1 MAGFAGDEPGMT
13 QDTRAATDSG
23 RVAFVLPHLG
33 GGGGE
38 RSTLALARGLLERGH
53 SVDILHLYDRVAYKD
68 EIPSEARVLI
78 LARETAPLSG
88 RAFQLPSKL
97 GFRMRL
103 ALRRRHLVHAQW
115 VADYLDRAKPDV
127 LFSSLEDAKVASLLA
142 IQCSDHK
149 PSLSLIVRCD
159 VRSRKRRY
167 RRLYRNLFPLADHVV
182 GVSQGVTAG
191 VVRDLG
197 IPRSRVSTIYNPVI
211 TRELFDK
218 AGATPSHPWFSADGP
233 PIVLA
238 AGRLARA
245 KNYPTLLRA
254 FATASKSRPLRLVIL
269 GTGSWRSRLER
280 LVRRLGL
287 SGSVSMPGWEPN
299 PFALMSRASLFAHA
313 SKWEGLSGV
322 LIQAMACG
330 CPCVSTNCL
339 SGCDEILDHGRLG
352 PLVPVGDHEALAAA
366 MLRVLDS
373 PPDKAALREQAMKFS
388 AENSVAGYGQLISRL
403 TEGRSAA

>member
-1 MAGFAGDEPGMT
+1 MT
-13 QDTRAATDSG
+13 QDAEAVAGSARI
-23 RVAFVLPHLG
+23 AFVVPHLG
-33 GGGGE
+33 GGGAE
-38 RSTLALARGLLERGH
+38 RSTLAIARGLLERGY
-53 SVDILHLYDRVAYKD
+53 SVDILYLYDRVAYKD
-68 EIPSEARVLI
+68 EIPPEARIFVL
-78 LARETAPLSG
+78 AHETAPFSG

-97 GFRMRL
+97 GFRTRL

-115 VADYLDRAKPDV
+115 VADYLDRRKPDV
-127 LFSSLEDAKVASLLA
+127 LFPSVGSAKIASLLA

-149 PSLSLIVRCD
+149 PSLSPIVRCD

-167 RRLYRNLFPLADHVV
+167 YRLYQHLFPLADHVV

-197 IPRSRVSTIYNPVI
+197 VPKSRVSTIYNPVI
-211 TRELFDK
+211 TKDLFDK
-218 AGATPSHPWFSADGP
+218 TEANPSHPWFSADGP

-245 KNYPTLLRA
+245 KNYPVLLRA
-254 FATASKSRPLRLVIL
+254 FATASKRRQLRLIIL

-287 SGSVSMPGWEPN
+287 SESVSMPGWEPN

-313 SKWEGLSGV
+313 SRWEGLSGV

-330 CPCVSTNCL
+330 CPCVSTDCL

-352 PLVPVGDHEALAAA
+352 PLVPVGDHEALADA
-366 MLRVLDS
+366 MLRVLDA
-373 PPDKAALREQAMKFS
+373 PPDKAALRAQAMKFS
-388 AENSVAGYGQLISRL
+388 AENSVAGYEQLIARL
-403 TEGRSAA
+403 TEGRSAT

>member
-1 MAGFAGDEPGMT
+1 MT
-13 QDTRAATDSG
+13 QDAKAALGPG

-53 SVDILHLYDRVAYKD
+53 SVDILHLYDRVAYTEEVPPK
-68 EIPSEARVLI
+68 ARVFV
-78 LARETAPLSG
+78 LALGTAPSNG

-97 GFRMRL
+97 DFRTRL

-115 VADYLDRAKPDV
+115 IADYLNRCKPDV

-142 IQCSDHK
+142 IQCADHK

-159 VRSRKRRY
+159 VRSRRRRY
-167 RRLYRNLFPLADHVV
+167 RRLYQRLFPHADHVV

-191 VVRDLG
+191 VVRDIG
-197 IPRSRVSTIYNPVI
+197 IPKSRVSTIYNPVI
-211 TRELFDK
+211 TKELFDK
-218 AGATPSHPWFSADGP
+218 ASAAPSHPWFSVDGP

-245 KNYPTLLRA
+245 KNYPILLRA
-254 FATASKSRPLRLVIL
+254 FATACKNRQLRLIIL

-280 LVRRLGL
+280 LVRRLDL

-313 SKWEGLSGV
+313 SRWEGLSGV

-339 SGCDEILDHGRLG
+339 SGCDEILDYGRLG

-366 MLRVLDS
+366 MLRVLDA
-373 PPDKAALREQAMKFS
+373 PPDKAALRAQAMKFS
-388 AENSVAGYGQLISRL
+388 AESSIAGYEQLITRL
-403 TEGRSAA
+403 AEGRNAA

>member
-1 MAGFAGDEPGMT
+1 MGFAGDESSMT
-13 QDTRAATDSG
+13 QDTGAAADSG

-53 SVDILHLYDRVAYKD
+53 SVDILHLHDQVAYKD
-68 EIPSEARVLI
+68 EVPPEARVFV

-88 RAFQLPSKL
+88 RAFQLPSRL
-97 GFRMRL
+97 GIRMRL

-115 VADYLDRAKPDV
+115 IADYLDRAKPNV

-149 PSLSLIVRCD
+149 PPLSLIVRCD

-167 RRLYRNLFPLADHVV
+167 RRLYRQLFPLADHVV

-197 IPRSRVSTIYNPVI
+197 IPKSRVSTIYNPVI

-218 AGATPSHPWFSADGP
+218 AGATPSHPWFSVDGP

-254 FATASKSRPLRLVIL
+254 FATASKSRQLRLVIL

-287 SGSVSMPGWEPN
+287 SESVSMPGWEPN

-330 CPCVSTNCL
+330 CPCVSTDCL

-366 MLRVLDS
+366 MLRVLES

-388 AENSVAGYGQLISRL
+388 AENSVAGYEQLISRL
-403 TEGRSAA
+403 AEGRSAA

>member
-1 MAGFAGDEPGMT
+1 MKCPRRPGSSFWRARPPLSAG
-13 QDTRAATDSG
+13 TRSSFPRSSVSG
-23 RVAFVLPHLG
+23 RDWRCAAG
-33 GGGGE
+33 IWST
-38 RSTLALARGLLERGH
+38 RSG
-53 SVDILHLYDRVAYKD
+53 
-68 EIPSEARVLI
+68 
-78 LARETAPLSG
+78 
-88 RAFQLPSKL
+88 
-97 GFRMRL
+97 
-103 ALRRRHLVHAQW
+103 
-115 VADYLDRAKPDV
+115 VADYLDRAKPDI

-167 RRLYRNLFPLADHVV
+167 RRLYRRLFPLADHVV

-197 IPRSRVSTIYNPVI
+197 IPKSRVSTIYNPVV
-211 TRELFDK
+211 TRDLFDK
-218 AGATPSHPWFSADGP
+218 TGATPSHPWFSADGP

-287 SGSVSMPGWEPN
+287 SGNVSMPGWEPN

-366 MLRVLDS
+366 MLRVLES

-388 AENSVAGYGQLISRL
+388 VENSIAGYEQLISRL
-403 TEGRSAA
+403 AEGRSAA

>member
-1 MAGFAGDEPGMT
+1 MT
-13 QDTRAATDSG
+13 QDAKAVSGSG

-68 EIPSEARVLI
+68 EVPPEARVLV

-97 GFRMRL
+97 GLQTRL

-115 VADYLDRAKPDV
+115 VADYLDRCKPDV

-167 RRLYRNLFPLADHVV
+167 RWLYRRLFPLADHVV

-197 IPRSRVSTIYNPVI
+197 IPKSRVSTIYNPVI
-211 TRELFDK
+211 TKELFDK
-218 AGATPSHPWFSADGP
+218 AKATPSHPWFSTDGP

-254 FATASKSRPLRLVIL
+254 FAIASKSRQLRLVIL
-269 GTGSWRSRLER
+269 GTGSWRGRLER

-287 SGSVSMPGWEPN
+287 SGSVSMTGWEPN

-330 CPCVSTNCL
+330 CPCVSTDCL

-366 MLRVLDS
+366 MLRVLDA
-373 PPDKAALREQAMKFS
+373 PPDKAALRAQAMKFS
-388 AENSVAGYGQLISRL
+388 AENSVAGYEQLISRL
-403 TEGRSAA
+403 AEERNTA